1 VTKPEEVSRPEITVM
16 VLRSHVREDPSS
28 AMPPEIEL
36 KPALVVPAEIHIP
49 ETPGEML
56 GYPAARPEV
65 EITPVTEVVSAQ
77 TAAPSL
83 AATVGGSV
91 RPSARIHELYGN
103 RIRCFTSG
111 PIRNS
116 YQRFN

>member
-1 VTKPEEVSRPEITVM
+1 MTKPEEVSRPEMTIM
-16 VLRSHVREDPSS
+16 VLRSHVREGPSF

-77 TAAPSL
+77 SAPSL
-83 AATVGGSV
+83 AATVGGSI